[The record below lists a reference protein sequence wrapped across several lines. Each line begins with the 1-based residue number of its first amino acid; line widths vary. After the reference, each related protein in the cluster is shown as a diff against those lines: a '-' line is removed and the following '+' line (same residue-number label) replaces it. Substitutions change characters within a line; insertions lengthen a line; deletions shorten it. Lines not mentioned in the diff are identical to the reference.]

1 MTNQSLREQLF
12 AKITTSKHITELKEN
27 GIPQRNGINSIQAR
41 AVGFNA
47 RGNFQVQRERVEG
60 GKVIWQRHYSKGCPE
75 LMEYIARYS
84 LVTGESHSVKPE
96 DYIKGIERGLLV
108 YNEFVPNILKTR
120 GAEEGCVE
128 AAAFRD
134 WLNDGLPEWGELY
147 TPNGLNYVA
156 IMYLYKLVT
165 GDRVSLKPAVIM
177 QMCDS
182 HESPYKIRFCQG
194 VPSKA
199 GSNDDWPSLFRSE
212 LVLLCGADVLKDPY
226 EAPLEPPMVRP
237 TCPLV
242 DLISDLEAELA
253 EAKCE
258 AARNHLIEE
267 LAFLLDDESVG
278 RVELPD
284 TMEAIEAMTKL
295 TQRAISLQNE
305 LASYKPSQKE
315 WI

>member
-1 MTNQSLREQLF
+1 MQSLRE
-12 AKITTSKHITELKEN
+12 K
-27 GIPQRNGINSIQAR
+27 GIPKRDGINSIIAR
-41 AVGFNA
+41 AVGFNS
-47 RGNFQVQRERVEG
+47 RGKFQVQRERVEG
-60 GKVIWQRHYSKGCPE
+60 SKVIWQRHYAKGCPE
-75 LMEYIARYS
+75 LLEYVARFNICRKIPVDVPKPEAYIA
-84 LVTGESHSVKPE
+84 
-96 DYIKGIERGLLV
+96 GI
-108 YNEFVPNILKTR
+108 TR
-120 GAEEGCVE
+120 GELVENDFAIKLLNTSAPDMGCERVDAYRE
-128 AAAFRD
+128 WVAD
-134 WLNDGLPEWGELY
+134 LPAWGELY
-147 TPNGLNYVA
+147 TPNGLNFVA
-156 IMYLYKLVT
+156 VSFLYALLKENSEEVPASVPNSVVMY
-165 GDRVSLKPAVIM
+165 I
-177 QMCDS
+177 CDS
-182 HESPYKIRFCQG
+182 YDSPYKIRFCQG

-199 GSNDDWPSLFRSE
+199 GANDDWPSLYQSE
-212 LVLLCGADVLKDPY
+212 LVLLCGADALKDPY

-253 EAKCE
+253 EAKRE